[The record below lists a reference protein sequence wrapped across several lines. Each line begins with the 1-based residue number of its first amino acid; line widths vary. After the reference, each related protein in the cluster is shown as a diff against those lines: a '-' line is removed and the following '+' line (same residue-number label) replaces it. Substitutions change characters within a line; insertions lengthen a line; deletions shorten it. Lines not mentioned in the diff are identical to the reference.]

1 MGARAKHVVR
11 ELAHGRRKMLAV
23 VDDEQQLLGAEVVEE
38 PVESGNIRPFGDPE
52 HSRDRSRHLPIVLVR
67 RHLDQ
72 PDAAGPGADLP
83 RSHLER
89 QPRLARAAY
98 PGQRDE
104 TVLSKQLAELRELLF
119 ATDEAVQ
126 LRWEVVPLL
135 GGRRAS
141 DLVAQ
146 NRALERLQLLARLE
160 PELLGKER
168 SGPPVRGECIGL
180 ALAAVQG
187 RDQLTPEA
195 LAERF
200 LCDEA
205 LELGDERVVAAER
218 ELSLGAL
225 FDADKAKLVEASGL
239 EREHP
244 AVADVGER
252 RATPQRE
259 CGAEAVRGEPGG
271 AAASASRPSRRS
283 LSNRRASTLSSAT
296 LEDVPRRPRDE
307 RVLAERRTQPRDIYA
322 QRPFG
327 AWRWGARP
335 ELVDQSVG

>member
-1 MGARAKHVVR
+1 
-11 ELAHGRRKMLAV
+11 MLAV

-38 PVESGNIRPFGDPE
+38 PVQNGNIRPFGDAE
-52 HSRDRSRHLPIVLVR
+52 HSRDRGRHLPIVLVR
-67 RHLDQ
+67 GHLDQ
-72 PDAAGPGADLP
+72 PDAAGPGADLT
-83 RSHLER
+83 RSHLEG

-104 TVLSKQLAELRELLF
+104 TVLSKQVGKLRELLF

-135 GGRRAS
+135 GGRRVS

-146 NRALERLQLLARLE
+146 NRALERLQLLARFE

-205 LELGDERVVAAER
+205 LELGDKRTVAAER

-225 FDADKAKLVEASGL
+225 FDADKAQLVEASGL
-239 EREHP
+239 EREHS

-252 RATPQRE
+252 RPAPQRE

-271 AAASASRPSRRS
+271 AAGQCLTTVAKKFFEPACVDPLLRD
-283 LSNRRASTLSSAT
+283 

-322 QRPFG
+322 QRPLG

-335 ELVDQSVG
+335 ELVDESVG